1 MGAGEIDPLDLSLL
15 HNSLNSPLQP
25 HHLLFLP
32 LRFGLVDMEH
42 RRLSLQTHRDTA
54 RFAFSTAEYQP
65 FATLAHWLARRDV
78 GR

>member
-1 MGAGEIDPLDLSLL
+1 LILLTSPFCTTLSTA
-15 HNSLNSPLQP
+15 HYS
-25 HHLLFLP
+25 HLLLFRP